1 MEAVSLAS
9 SSSNSSRSLLRT
21 LVFQC
26 PQRLRLTHWWS
37 LPSNGFSYQE
47 KLSTER
53 GRLVV
58 AGAKKRKE
66 KPDSHSF
73 VPKPDEATGPFP
85 EAILLQKK
93 TIKEDGRVLPEFAD
107 AEEEKL
113 YEFLKLQ
120 LESDLNVERVRHYEV
135 VYLIHEDH
143 VDEVESVISKV
154 QDFIRER
161 KGRIWRLNN
170 WGLRRLAYKIRKAK
184 NANYIL
190 MNFELEAK
198 LINDFKSML
207 DKDERIIRHLVIKRD
222 EAITEDCPPPPEYHT
237 IRAQQGMLDE
247 EYEDDEFDGEGED
260 WDDEGELEVAGDAD
274 SDDVDEGDNIIIVGK
289 DDKDDRNDGVSRK
302 AKTLKAE
309 KIAR

>member
-1 MEAVSLAS
+1 MEATLMAS
-9 SSSNSSRSLLRT
+9 SSSTSPLSLLRT

-37 LPSNGFSYQE
+37 PPSNGFSYQK
-47 KLSTER
+47 KLSVER

-58 AGAKKRKE
+58 AGAKKRKN

-73 VPKPDEATGPFP
+73 VSKPDEATGPFP
-85 EAILLQKK
+85 EAVLLKKK
-93 TIKEDGRVLPEFAD
+93 TVKEDGSVLPEFAD

-222 EAITEDCPPPPEYHT
+222 EPITEDCPPPPEYHT
-237 IRAQQGMLDE
+237 VRAQQGMLDE
-247 EYEDDEFDGEGED
+247 EYEDDEFDGEGKD
-260 WDDEGELEVAGDAD
+260 WDDEGELEV
-274 SDDVDEGDNIIIVGK
+274 DDVDDGGNIIFVGD